1 MSFTPANDKPFERAG
16 GRRPDELR
24 PVRITTDFMPYAEG
38 SALIEVGNTKV
49 ICTATLDDR
58 VPPFRRNTGQGWLT
72 AEYAMLPRATQQRTQ
87 RETGRGGPGGRTHE
101 IQRLIGRSLR
111 AVTNLSR
118 LGERTITVDC
128 DVLQADG
135 GTRTASITGS
145 YVALALACRRLVRD
159 GRVARSP
166 LTGEVAAVSVGLV
179 GPTPLLDLNYEE
191 DSRAE
196 VDMNVVC
203 TGDGRFIELQGTAE
217 GQPFSREEMD
227 VLLGLA
233 QGGLQTLFAA
243 QRAALDAVGL

>member
-1 MSFTPANDKPFERAG
+1 MSFKPVSGTYTRTD
-16 GRRPDELR
+16 GRRADELR
-24 PVRITTDFMPYAEG
+24 QVRITPGFMPYAEG
-38 SALIEVGNTKV
+38 SAFIEMGNTRV

-87 RETGRGGPGGRTHE
+87 RETGRGGPSGRTHE

-111 AVTNLSR
+111 AVTNLSK

-135 GTRTASITGS
+135 GTRTASITGA
-145 YVALALACRRLVRD
+145 YVALVLACRRLVRENKLS
-159 GRVARSP
+159 VLP
-166 LTGEVAAVSVGLV
+166 VTGEVAAVSVGV
-179 GPTPLLDLNYEE
+179 VKGTPLLDLKYDE

-203 TGDGRFIELQGTAE
+203 TGDGRFVELQGTAE
-217 GQPFSREEMD
+217 GEPFTVEQTD
-227 VLLGLA
+227 ALLALA
-233 QGGLQTLFAA
+233 RGGLQTLFAA
-243 QRAALDAVGL
+243 QRAAFEQAGT